1 MAQLELGHMKI
12 FPGGRRIGLAVVV
25 TAALVGVGAGL
36 VFAHEQSGSAL
47 AQGPPQV
54 IAQGKFRSLTWTTL
68 GTASLVREP
77 SGDLRLRLGSGFM
90 TKDAP
95 ELFVY
100 LAKLRGQQRVF
111 WKEVGDLKRSEGAQ
125 VYKVG
130 SDATAPGIQVA
141 IYCGKCNQISGLAP
155 LQLVGSSS

>member
-1 MAQLELGHMKI
+1 MKF
-12 FPGGRRIGLAVVV
+12 FPGRRRIGLAVVV
-25 TAALVGVGAGL
+25 TAALAGLAGGL
-36 VFAHEQSGSAL
+36 VFAHEHSSAAL
-47 AQGPPQV
+47 AQGPPRV
-54 IAQGKFRSLTWTTL
+54 VAQGKFRSLTWSTL

-77 SGDLRLRLGSGFM
+77 SGDLRLRLSSGFM
-90 TKDAP
+90 TKRAP

-125 VYKVG
+125 EYDVG
-130 SDATAPGIQVA
+130 SEAAQPGVQVA

-155 LQLVGSSS
+155 LEPVGSSS